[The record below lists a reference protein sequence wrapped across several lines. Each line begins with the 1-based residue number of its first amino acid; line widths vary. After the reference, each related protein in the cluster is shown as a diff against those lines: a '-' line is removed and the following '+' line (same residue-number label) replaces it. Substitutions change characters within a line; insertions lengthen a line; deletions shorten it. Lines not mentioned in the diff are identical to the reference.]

1 MLIVGERIN
10 TSRTIKGVRVIEA
23 AVVAR
28 DAAAIADLARQQ
40 FEAGAT
46 YIDINC
52 GTLTAGEPEALAW
65 LTRVVQEAVAA
76 PISFDSPNA
85 AALDLALGVYNPAN
99 GQPLVNSI
107 TAETERWAQV
117 LPFVLKYKA
126 KVIALAMD
134 DTGIQADPDTRF
146 AVAHKLV
153 GDLVAAGVPVDD
165 IYVDP
170 LTFPIGTGDE
180 VAVAMFDIITRIMA
194 AYPGVHTIA
203 GLSNVSHGMP
213 ARKLL
218 NQAMTV
224 LAMGAGLDAGI
235 IDPNDRQLMG
245 LIAASEA
252 LLGRDEY
259 CMNYITLARQGAFEG
274 I

>member
-28 DAAAIADLARQQ
+28 DAAAVADLARQQ

>member
-1 MLIVGERIN
+1 
-10 TSRTIKGVRVIEA
+10 
-23 AVVAR
+23 
-28 DAAAIADLARQQ
+28 
-40 FEAGAT
+40 
-46 YIDINC
+46 
-52 GTLTAGEPEALAW
+52 
-65 LTRVVQEAVAA
+65 
-76 PISFDSPNA
+76 
-85 AALDLALGVYNPAN
+85 
-99 GQPLVNSI
+99 
-107 TAETERWAQV
+107 
-117 LPFVLKYKA
+117 
-126 KVIALAMD
+126 
-134 DTGIQADPDTRF
+134 
-146 AVAHKLV
+146 VAHKLV